1 MEIYNVFLSSNEQ
14 KFDFSSFHKMFSTCP
29 YIRSRM
35 REGGEGDRGSYRR
48 AGGAPPGAEG
58 GDKTADAGPGAAPLE
73 FRGGYGRGKSAQ

>member
-1 MEIYNVFLSSNEQ
+1 
-14 KFDFSSFHKMFSTCP
+14 
-29 YIRSRM
+29 M